1 MIWAINLDSSNIT
14 NAPIEVIE
22 EALEEVFGRTT
33 KNTIFSILVTKYNL
47 EKQDIP
53 KNPKIFQKML
63 NEILGSGGQVI
74 ENLIIEKISE
84 RKR

>member
-1 MIWAINLDSSNIT
+1 MIWAINVDDSTIT
-14 NAPIEVIE
+14 SAPIEVIE

-33 KNTIFSILVTKYNL
+33 KNTIFSILVTKYHV

-63 NEILGSGGQVI
+63 IEILGSGEQVI
-74 ENLIIEKISE
+74 EKLIIEKVSE